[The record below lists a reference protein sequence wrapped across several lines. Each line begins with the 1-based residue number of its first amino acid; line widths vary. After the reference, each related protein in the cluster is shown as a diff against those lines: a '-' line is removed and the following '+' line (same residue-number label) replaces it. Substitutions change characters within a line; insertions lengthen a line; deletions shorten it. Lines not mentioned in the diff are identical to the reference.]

1 MGGQAITWP
10 DVYDRLANLMH
21 KIGRERTAERLRNDT
36 TRGRCEEVMDAV
48 VYLDHEIDQLRRSL
62 STLADAEATREYT
75 EEQALH
81 ALTHPAM
88 PMMMKALETYRTRR
102 GTYGPS
108 EQKFADVMLAFFP
121 NGLTL
126 SQRDEWVRFGLFV
139 QIVSKWSR
147 YTNNFSRPH
156 VDSSHD
162 ASVYGFMLEAE
173 DRRSTKEEPFDLNP
187 NANAELEQVRLRCP
201 ACEYRWPR
209 RRTQVLYPGNPC
221 PREDEHGRCM
231 GYLEE
236 DK

>member
-1 MGGQAITWP
+1 MSGKVIMWSA
-10 DVYDRLANLMH
+10 VFERLAKLMH
-21 KIGRERTAERLRNDT
+21 TIGRERTAERLRVDDPNVSADDL
-36 TRGRCEEVMDAV
+36 MDAV
-48 VYLDHEIDQLRRSL
+48 IYLEREIDELRRAL
-62 STLADAEATREYT
+62 NMLAKTEAEATREYT

-126 SQRDEWVRFGLFV
+126 SARDEWVRFGLFV

-147 YTNNFSRPH
+147 YTNDFYRPH
-156 VDSSHD
+156 IDSSHD

-173 DRRSTKEEPFDLNP
+173 DRRSTKAEPFDL
-187 NANAELEQVRLRCP
+187 P
-201 ACEYRWPR
+201 A
-209 RRTQVLYPGNPC
+209 
-221 PREDEHGRCM
+221 
-231 GYLEE
+231 
-236 DK
+236 K